1 MLRAGF
7 TLLRLAVLC
16 VLLAAA
22 VSELPA
28 WRARV
33 AYAALPDY
41 AFVAHAQTLLAQGRL
56 PEASMVAQAGLKS
69 ADGAQR
75 ARLRGVLARIEA
87 RRTSVPYRLGQVTEG
102 ALLGRAGS
110 AWALGGALAAD
121 LFVFGDVRDLLIQ
134 GTHAVRDEPV
144 DGLLVGLSAL
154 GLATTLSPVSDLGI
168 DLLKGARRAGA
179 LSADMARALAR
190 MVWRAVRGGER
201 QELEAVA
208 GSLRRIERAT
218 GPSNT
223 MAVLRRVDDPAML
236 PRVADF
242 VEREPQGAF
251 ALWLSGGRGVA
262 WLKRAG
268 GAGERDLVLA
278 ARKGPAGLAWLR
290 SGGAR
295 LLHFHP
301 VLGLAKGLYAGH
313 IGRFLVRLFD
323 GYLPVLLALCGL
335 WLLLECRWLYRRFV
349 RVRQHRSARVR
360 LVPGPASR

>member
-16 VLLAAA
+16 ALLAAA

-28 WRARV
+28 WRARA

-41 AFVAHAQTLLAQGRL
+41 AFVAHAQTLLAQDRL

-69 ADGAQR
+69 ADDAQR
-75 ARLRGVLARIEA
+75 ARLRDVLARIEA
-87 RRTSVPYRLGQVTEG
+87 RRTSVPYRLGQITEG

-154 GLATTLSPVSDLGI
+154 GLATTLSPVSDLGV

-201 QELEAVA
+201 QELEAVT

-218 GPSNT
+218 GPGNT
-223 MAVLRRVDDPAML
+223 LAVLRRVDDPAML

-268 GAGERDLVLA
+268 GGERDLVLA

-313 IGRFLVRLFD
+313 VGRFLVRLFD
-323 GYLPVLLALCGL
+323 GHLPVLLAVCGL
-335 WLLLECRWLYRRFV
+335 WLLFECRRLYRRFV
-349 RVRQHRSARVR
+349 RVRPHRNPRAQ